1 MLHFLP
7 MAGCPTWFPLSFASK
22 KEAMDNIWNINLIL
36 HIAAGTLTLLLGPVA
51 IYTNQQY
58 LQVHRPVGKVFY
70 YAMIFVCASAAFSF
84 ARHPNHIFAQFLLG
98 IAVFVWAGIMRGVRA
113 LQLMKRA
120 PVVPWDYVYT
130 GLLALGGLAMVGRS
144 IWLWSMG
151 ASIAFPILFMVFGAA
166 ALWDVRSNLQFFRQA
181 EQMHRLDWLRVHV
194 LSMVGAF
201 IASTTAFTVNAAPF
215 LPWYL
220 QWFGPTLI
228 LTPVQI
234 YFGRRIRLQKTRL
247 SVQASK

>member
-1 MLHFLP
+1 
-7 MAGCPTWFPLSFASK
+7 
-22 KEAMDNIWNINLIL
+22 MDNIWNINLIL

>member
-1 MLHFLP
+1 LHQ
-7 MAGCPTWFPLSFASK
+7 K

-120 PVVPWDYVYT
+120 PVEPWDYVYT

>member
-1 MLHFLP
+1 
-7 MAGCPTWFPLSFASK
+7 
-22 KEAMDNIWNINLIL
+22 MDNIWNINLIL

-98 IAVFVWAGIMRGVRA
+98 IAVFVWAGLMRGVRA